1 MSVSK
6 LVGYGAPLFAFQPL
20 CKEPATALST
30 WADPLV
36 ALSQSW
42 GHRLEPGG
50 EAAAMVDPKGL
61 LIQDLGIRPQ
71 LLVQVSGVFSELV
84 LSGVTCLAV
93 SWRQCVFCMVN
104 KKTSKMLPWEQK
116 QGTEGQGFLSRRR

>member
-20 CKEPATALST
+20 CREPATALST

-61 LIQDLGIRPQ
+61 LTQDSGVWSQ
-71 LLVQVSGVFSELV
+71 LLVQVSGVPRELG

-93 SWRQCVFCMVN
+93 SWQ
-104 KKTSKMLPWEQK
+104 
-116 QGTEGQGFLSRRR
+116 